1 MNFNSIKILFLV
13 LIFIGLSA
21 FSIVKN
27 GNRNINLKNV
37 NLIETNLKF
46 TSEELVNKLLKQS
59 DSNNS
64 SLQKRNLNLNLLE
77 NLIEKNSFIKS
88 AEIFLYLDGNIGI
101 KIVEKNPVFRVLKDN
116 YYIDS
121 SGNTMPLSPT
131 FSKETPLII
140 SNVIKRDFNDLG
152 TLGNFLENDVFLN
165 DHISGLEIYNDS
177 LIFHVIG
184 YDYKINMKGF
194 RNYNERFTNYKA
206 FYKSTY
212 NDSILSFIKS
222 INLNFHNQVVVQKK

>member
-1 MNFNSIKILFLV
+1 MNFNSLKILFLV
-13 LIFIGLSA
+13 LIFTGLSA

-27 GNRNINLKNV
+27 GNRNVNLKNV

-59 DSNNS
+59 ASNNS

-77 NLIEKNSFIKS
+77 NLIEKDSFIKS
-88 AEIFLYLDGNIGI
+88 AEIFLYIDCKIGI

-121 SGNTMPLSPT
+121 SGNTMPVSSI

-140 SNVIKRDFNDLG
+140 SNVIKRDLNNLG
-152 TLGNFLENDVFLN
+152 TIGNFLENDVFLN
-165 DHISGLEIYNDS
+165 EHISGLEIYNDS
-177 LIFHVIG
+177 LIFHVKG
-184 YDYKINMKGF
+184 HDYKINMKGF
-194 RNYNERFTNYKA
+194 KNYKERFTNYKA

>member
-1 MNFNSIKILFLV
+1 MNFNSIKIFFLV
-13 LIFIGLSA
+13 LFFIGLSA
-21 FSIVKN
+21 FSVVKN
-27 GNRNINLKNV
+27 GNRNVNLKNV

-77 NLIEKNSFIKS
+77 NLIEKDSFIKS
-88 AEIFLYLDGNIGI
+88 AEIFLYIDGKIGI

-121 SGNTMPLSPT
+121 SGNTMPVSSI

-140 SNVIKRDFNDLG
+140 SSVIERDLNNLG
-152 TLGNFLENDVFLN
+152 ALGNFLENDIFLN

-177 LIFHVIG
+177 LIFHVNG
-184 YDYKINMKGF
+184 HDYKINMKGF
-194 RNYNERFTNYKA
+194 KNHKERFTNYKA

-212 NDSILSFIKS
+212 DDSIFSNLKS
-222 INLNFHNQVVVQKK
+222 VNLNFNNQVVVKKK

>member
-1 MNFNSIKILFLV
+1 MNFNSIKIFFLV
-13 LIFIGLSA
+13 LFFIGLSA
-21 FSIVKN
+21 FSVVKN
-27 GNRNINLKNV
+27 GNRNVNLKNV

-59 DSNNS
+59 VSNNS

-77 NLIEKNSFIKS
+77 NLIEKDSFIKS
-88 AEIFLYLDGNIGI
+88 AEIFLYIDGKIGI

-121 SGNTMPLSPT
+121 SGNTMPVSSI

-140 SNVIKRDFNDLG
+140 SNVIKRDLNNLG
-152 TLGNFLENDVFLN
+152 TIGNFLENDVFLN
-165 DHISGLEIYNDS
+165 EHISGLEIYNDS
-177 LIFHVIG
+177 LIFYVKGH
-184 YDYKINMKGF
+184 DYKINMKGF
-194 RNYNERFTNYKA
+194 KNYKERFTNYKA

>member
-1 MNFNSIKILFLV
+1 MNFNSLKILFLV
-13 LIFIGLSA
+13 LIFTGLSA

-27 GNRNINLKNV
+27 GNRNVNLKNV

-59 DSNNS
+59 ASNNS

-77 NLIEKNSFIKS
+77 NLIEKDSFIKS
-88 AEIFLYLDGNIGI
+88 AEIFLYIDGKIGI

-121 SGNTMPLSPT
+121 SGNTMPVSSI

-140 SNVIKRDFNDLG
+140 SNVIKRDLNNLG
-152 TLGNFLENDVFLN
+152 TIGNFLENDVFLN
-165 DHISGLEIYNDS
+165 EHISGLEIYSDS
-177 LIFHVIG
+177 LIFHVKG
-184 YDYKINMKGF
+184 HDYKINMKGF
-194 RNYNERFTNYKA
+194 KNYRERFTNYKA

-212 NDSILSFIKS
+212 NDNILSFIKS